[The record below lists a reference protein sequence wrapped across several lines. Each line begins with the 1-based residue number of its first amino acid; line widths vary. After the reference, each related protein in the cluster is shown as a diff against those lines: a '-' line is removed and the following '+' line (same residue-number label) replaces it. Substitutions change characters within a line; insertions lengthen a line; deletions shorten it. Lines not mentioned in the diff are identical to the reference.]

1 MQAQDSDEDR
11 EDYQKYQL
19 MTSVSMPVFDQRE
32 NAVGIEMLCYL

>member
-1 MQAQDSDEDR
+1 MDNDEDS

-32 NAVGIEMLCYL
+32 NAV